1 MNESPA
7 GRFLDYLRFEKRFSP
22 HTVTAYATDLE
33 QFSAYLNAVYSIT
46 DILSVDHTIV
56 RSWAASLLD
65 NGITA
70 RSVNRKL
77 STLKAFYR
85 FALKNSLV
93 KASPMLKVQ
102 SPKTDKRL
110 PVFVQEEKINSLLN
124 NPSVEGAQIFSDSFA
139 DVRARL
145 ILELLYGCGIR
156 LSELINLL
164 QKNINFDRK
173 QIKVLG
179 KRNKERIIPINA
191 SLEQII
197 LRYLELRNIEFEGN
211 AEEVLLISDKGKK
224 LYEKFV
230 YSLVT
235 RYLSE
240 AGVSGKRSPHVLR
253 HTFATHMLNRGA
265 DIVDIKD
272 LLGHSSLSATQVYTH
287 NTIEKLK
294 KIHQQAHP
302 KA

>member
-1 MNESPA
+1 MNDSPA
-7 GRFLDYLRFEKRFSP
+7 GRFLDYLRYEKRFSP

-33 QFSAYLNAVYSIT
+33 QFAAYLNAVYSIT
-46 DILSVDHTIV
+46 DPLSVDHTIV

-65 NGITA
+65 NKISA

-85 FALKNSLV
+85 FALKNTLI

-110 PVFVQEEKINSLLN
+110 PVFVQEEKINALLD
-124 NPSVEGAQIFSDSFA
+124 NPSPEGEPVFA
-139 DVRARL
+139 DTFPDVRARL

-164 QKNINFDRK
+164 QKNVDLGRK

-191 SLEQII
+191 SLEAM
-197 LRYLELRNIEFEGN
+197 LKRYLELRSKEFDGN
-211 AEEVLLISDKGKK
+211 TEEVLLISDKGKK

-230 YSLVT
+230 YSLVI
-235 RYLSE
+235 RYLSQ

-253 HTFATHMLNRGA
+253 HTFATHMLNHGA